1 MRNTPI
7 VLFGVPR
14 ESKNLNSFCRQRSV
28 RREDLVNNQ
37 PTGRVRE
44 REERRNQSTSN
55 LDEEE

>member
-1 MRNTPI
+1 MSNTPI

-14 ESKNLNSFCRQRSV
+14 ESKNFNSFYIQRSV
-28 RREDLVNNQ
+28 RGEDLVNNQ

-44 REERRNQSTSN
+44 REQRRNQSTSN